1 VTTLSP
7 VPPGEIEALARE
19 RADARAAG
27 DYARADALRARI
39 EAAGWRLVD
48 HGIAFR
54 LEPAA
59 PPTIEDG
66 DVVRYGSADAVP
78 SLLDEP
84 ATAPFTVVALA
95 ADRPDDTTRLLAGL
109 RAHAPAGTQV
119 VIVANE
125 PPSAPASASS
135 PAPDGADVAPV
146 AGSPP
151 ELLRTS
157 VRLGHAAALNIGMRR
172 ARGSIVVLVDP
183 SIEPTGD
190 ALGPLADAL
199 ADPSVAVAGG
209 SGVAGA
215 GLRHLVEA
223 PGPDVDAIVSGWCA
237 FRRSDVSSLGPLD
250 ERFVLDAHLDVWW
263 SLVLRTGRDAGRPA
277 RRAVRIDLPLVL
289 HERREDATLPV
300 AERERL
306 AKRNFY
312 RVLDQFRERT
322 DLFSGSSSS

>member
-1 VTTLSP
+1 MTPLSP

-19 RADARAAG
+19 RADARAAR
-27 DYARADALRARI
+27 DFARADALRAQI
-39 EAAGWRLVD
+39 EEAGWRLVD
-48 HGIAFR
+48 HGIAYR

-66 DVVRYGSADAVP
+66 DVVRYGSAAAVP
-78 SLLDEP
+78 SLFDEP
-84 ATAPFTVVALA
+84 ATARFTVVALA
-95 ADRPDDTTRLLAGL
+95 ADEPADTARLLAGL
-109 RAHAPAGTQV
+109 GAHAPAGTHL

-125 PPSAPASASS
+125 PRPASASAAS
-135 PAPDGADVAPV
+135 RAPDGADVAPV
-146 AGSPP
+146 ATSPP

-199 ADPSVAVAGG
+199 ADPHVAVAGG
-209 SGVAGA
+209 FGVAGPD
-215 GLRHLVEA
+215 LRHLVEA
-223 PGPDVDAIVSGWCA
+223 PGPDVDAIAAGWWA
-237 FRRSDVSSLGPLD
+237 FRRADLASLGPLD
-250 ERFVLDAHLDVWW
+250 ERFVLDTYLDVWW
-263 SLVLRTGRDAGRPA
+263 SLVLRAGRDARRPA
-277 RRAVRIDLPLVL
+277 RRAVRIDLPMVR
-289 HERREDATLPV
+289 HERREDASRPA

-322 DLFSGSSSS
+322 DLFSGRAAT

>member
-1 VTTLSP
+1 MTTLSP
-7 VPPGEIEALARE
+7 VPPGEIETLARE
-19 RADARAAG
+19 RAEARAAR
-27 DYARADALRARI
+27 DYARADALRAQI
-39 EAAGWRLVD
+39 EAAGWRIID
-48 HGIAFR
+48 HGIAYG
-54 LEPAA
+54 LEPAV

-66 DVVRYGSADAVP
+66 EVVRYGSADAVP

-95 ADRPDDTTRLLAGL
+95 GDWPNETTRLLAGL
-109 RAHAPAGTQV
+109 SEHAPAGTQV

-125 PPSAPASASS
+125 PSAAPAAASS
-135 PAPDGADVAPV
+135 FAPDGADLAPV
-146 AGSPP
+146 AGSLP

-157 VRLGHAAALNIGMRR
+157 VRLGHAAALNIGLRR

-183 SIEPTGD
+183 SIEPAGD

-199 ADPSVAVAGG
+199 ADASVAVAGG

-215 GLRHLVEA
+215 DLRHLVEA
-223 PGPDVDAIVSGWCA
+223 PGPDVDAIAAGWCA

-250 ERFVLDAHLDVWW
+250 ERFVVEAHLAVWW
-263 SLVLRTGRDAGRPA
+263 SLVLRAGRDAGQPP
-277 RRAVRIDLPLVL
+277 RRAVRIDLPLVR
-289 HERREDATLPV
+289 HERREDAALPA

-312 RVLDQFRERT
+312 RVLDQFRVRT
-322 DLFSGSSSS
+322 DLFSESAAS